1 MKNTILPAQDTL
13 HTLLN
18 TLADSTLIL
27 DKEGNILVCNEK
39 ALQVI
44 CKNESNF
51 YNKSIFDYLKENSA
65 ATVRTKKEIVID
77 SGSPISFEDK
87 INGGIFQISIYPIF
101 DNSNQVKQLVFFAAD
116 ITNRKKIEQS
126 EFMKTKQLE
135 QILEIARNL
144 SSSLDVKK
152 VLTRICHGAKD
163 LLNTHGSAIYIL
175 DKDGETLIPM
185 VVIDPIYQKEVM
197 ATNLNV
203 HKSLTGKAVLQKKCM
218 IFNDTRPDSKGFQ
231 IPGTS
236 VLKNERLIVAPFILE
251 DKVLGVMTLDKI
263 GSMYTQEDLSLAETF
278 AAFATTALK
287 NAQTYS
293 KLQHE
298 VEERKKAESD
308 LSIHQEH
315 LKLIN
320 KILRHDLMNNLAVIK
335 SALRIY
341 KSMKDEEVLNEATK
355 SVSKSVELIKRM
367 RELETFILS
376 HDGFKVF
383 DIRDVVEK
391 VIRNYNY
398 IEFNIQGKCHVLAD
412 NAITSVFDNI
422 ISNAAIHG
430 QTDKIDI
437 TLKKME
443 DHCEIRIADYGSGVP
458 DSIKEK
464 IFDERFKYGKTG
476 NTGIGLYIVKR
487 TIEHYGGEISVK
499 DNKPSGAVF
508 VIKIRNKHNVKKNS
522 TE

>member
-1 MKNTILPAQDTL
+1 MKNTIISNQETL

-27 DKEGNILVCNEK
+27 DKEGKILVCNEK
-39 ALQVI
+39 ALQIV
-44 CKNESNF
+44 CKNDFDFSG
-51 YNKSIFDYLKENSA
+51 KSIFDYLKENSA
-65 ATVRTKKEIVID
+65 AIVRTKKEIVID

-101 DNSNQVKQLVFFAAD
+101 DISNQVKQLVFFASD
-116 ITNRKKIEQS
+116 ITQRKKIEQS
-126 EFMKTKQLE
+126 EFRKTQQLE

-175 DKDGETLIPM
+175 DADGETLIPM

-203 HKSLTGKAVLQKKCM
+203 HTCLTGKAVLQKKCM
-218 IFNDTRPDSKGFQ
+218 IFNYARPDSKGFQ

-251 DKVLGVMTLDKI
+251 EQVLGVMTLDRI

-298 VEERKKAESD
+298 VEERTKAEND
-308 LSIHQEH
+308 LSLHQEH

-320 KILRHDLMNNLAVIK
+320 TILRHDLMNNLAVIK
-335 SALRIY
+335 SAIRIY
-341 KSMKDEEVLNEATK
+341 KSMKDEEVLDEAAK

-367 RELETFILS
+367 KELETFILS
-376 HDGFKVF
+376 QDGIKMF
-383 DIRDVVEK
+383 DIRDVVK
-391 VIRNYNY
+391 NVIMNYNY
-398 IEFNIQGKCHVLAD
+398 IEFNVEGNCHVLAD

-422 ISNAAIHG
+422 INNAAIHG
-430 QTDKIDI
+430 KTDKIDI
-437 TLKKME
+437 TLKAKE
-443 DHCEIRIADYGSGVP
+443 DHCEVRIADYGSGVP
-458 DSIKEK
+458 DSIKDR
-464 IFDERFKYGKTG
+464 IFEERFKYGKTG

-487 TIEHYGGEISVK
+487 TVEHYGGEISVE
-499 DNKPSGAVF
+499 DNKPNGTVF
-508 VIKIRNKHNVKKNS
+508 VIKFRKKHDVKKNS
-522 TE
+522 NE